1 MHPFIKIL
9 CLLVIITMLVALSPE
24 RVVIIT
30 IALLLLVILK
40 GKIYWQAIRQMCWR
54 MKWLWLSLLILYGW
68 FIPGSPIFFTDIV
81 PLILIPSS
89 EGLIM
94 GGLRALVLFN
104 IISAVVL
111 IVKSTTKEA
120 LIVSIMWL
128 MTPFKLFKMDTGVFA
143 ARLVLTMER
152 VTETESEIRSSLQEN
167 NTVSYLQR
175 GIDAVARLLIM
186 VEQQASEDPSILVT
200 LPHIDM
206 PKLTQWLIPII
217 LFATLY
223 WI

>member
-9 CLLVIITMLVALSPE
+9 CLLVIIAMLVALNPE
-24 RVVIIT
+24 RVIIVT
-30 IALLLLVILK
+30 IALLLLVIIK

-128 MTPFKLFKMDTGVFA
+128 MTPFKLFKIDTGIFA

-175 GIDAVARLLIM
+175 GIDTVARLLVM
-186 VEQQASEDPSILVT
+186 VEQQASESSAVLVT

-206 PKLTQWLIPII
+206 PKFTQWLIPIV

>member
-1 MHPFIKIL
+1 M
-9 CLLVIITMLVALSPE
+9 LVIIAMLVALNPE
-24 RVVIIT
+24 RVIIVT
-30 IALLLLVILK
+30 IALLLLVIIK

-128 MTPFKLFKMDTGVFA
+128 MTPFKLFKMDTAVFA